1 MQLLHYIHGYVKA
14 AEREKLAKRA
24 GTTVAYLLQLAYGYK
39 RASVQKCIAIEKATK
54 GAVRCET
61 LRPDIDW
68 AYLKTRK

>member
-1 MQLLHYIHGYVKA
+1 MQLIHYIHGQVKA
-14 AEREKLAKRA
+14 SERDKFAARA
-24 GTTVAYLLQLAYGYK
+24 GTTTAYLLQLAYGYK

-54 GAVRCET
+54 GAVPCET